1 MSEKLY
7 VLGHPVS
14 HSKSPVMYNA
24 VYEKAGLPWHYGL
37 MDVPT
42 VPEAETFLAA
52 RDFLSINITTPYKP
66 EAFAAADVRAASA
79 TLAHGANVLVNKD
92 GALIAYNTDGQGCVA
107 YLERAG
113 VDFRGAS
120 VVVCG
125 TGPTSL
131 SILHAVA
138 QAGPAEVVLIGR
150 DKEKAR
156 NVMRTYADELGAMI
170 GRVVDMPAFKEG
182 HLSFSE
188 VYKQVGFKFGSY
200 ATSRQAIAG
209 ADIII
214 DATPLGMKAGDPAP
228 FDTALLS
235 AGQTV
240 FDVVYG
246 HGETA
251 LARAA
256 RAAGCTFLDGAGMLV
271 GQAVVTVGILRDIAG
286 EEALDIPE
294 DELFRLMAQ
303 AAELERALFRRLGC
317 PHPVGGAAA
326 SCYHSRIGKRHSLE
340 RSRHNEPHENRP
352 ALRRCRCIRWEGRH
366 GRRLGQ
372 VGPRYE
378 ELRLCHRERRQLL

>member
-7 VLGHPVS
+7 VLGHPVG
-14 HSKSPVMYNA
+14 HSKSPAMYNA
-24 VYEKAGLPWHYGL
+24 VYEKAGLHWHYGL
-37 MDVPT
+37 MDLPT
-42 VPEAETFLAA
+42 VDEAEAFLAA

-66 EAFAAADVRAASA
+66 EALAAADVQAASA
-79 TLAHGANVLVNKD
+79 RLAHGANVLVNKE

-113 VDFRGAS
+113 IAFKGKS

-138 QAGPAEVVLIGR
+138 QAGPAEVVLVGR
-150 DKEKAR
+150 DKAR
-156 NVMRTYADELGAMI
+156 AQTVMRAYADELGALI
-170 GRVVDMPAFKEG
+170 GKVVDMPAMKEG
-182 HLSFSE
+182 HLSFAE
-188 VYKQVGFKFGSY
+188 LYKQVAFKFGSY
-200 ATSRQAIAG
+200 DTSKQAIAA

-214 DATPLGMKAGDPAP
+214 DATPLGMREGDPAP

-251 LARAA
+251 LAHAA

-271 GQAVVTVGILRDIAG
+271 GQAVVTVGILRDITG
-286 EEALDIPE
+286 EASLDMSE
-294 DELFRLMAQ
+294 DELFALMAN
-303 AAELERALFRRLGC
+303 AAGFTL
-317 PHPVGGAAA
+317 
-326 SCYHSRIGKRHSLE
+326 
-340 RSRHNEPHENRP
+340 
-352 ALRRCRCIRWEGRH
+352 
-366 GRRLGQ
+366 
-372 VGPRYE
+372 
-378 ELRLCHRERRQLL
+378 

>member
-42 VPEAETFLAA
+42 APETEAFLAA

-138 QAGPAEVVLIGR
+138 QAGPDEVILIGR
-150 DKEKAR
+150 DKAKAR
-156 NVMRTYADELGAMI
+156 NVMRTYADELGAMV

-235 AGQTV
+235 ADQTV
-240 FDVVYG
+240 FD
-246 HGETA
+246 
-251 LARAA
+251 L
-256 RAAGCTFLDGAGMLV
+256 
-271 GQAVVTVGILRDIAG
+271 
-286 EEALDIPE
+286 
-294 DELFRLMAQ
+294 
-303 AAELERALFRRLGC
+303 
-317 PHPVGGAAA
+317 
-326 SCYHSRIGKRHSLE
+326 SLI
-340 RSRHNEPHENRP
+340 H
-352 ALRRCRCIRWEGRH
+352 I
-366 GRRLGQ
+366 
-372 VGPRYE
+372 
-378 ELRLCHRERRQLL
+378 